1 MGKDLDKAAENMVQE
16 AADKAVELSEDKLD
30 GVSGGTGVERYTSE
44 GKYHEC
50 GTRLTFM
57 QKEGTYFCL
66 TCKRVVAPG
75 EILSRPGMRIGE
87 GTGDYIVKA

>member
-30 GVSGGTGVERYTSE
+30 GVSGGTGDEHYASE

-75 EILSRPGMRIGE
+75 EILKHPGIRIGE
-87 GTGDYIVKA
+87 GIGDHNIKA